1 MPEKLEKLSCVIG
14 KNPDVILRPLSHIR
28 GSVFLRPPALFFLT
42 TCMPFFDTSHS
53 SLLLSSQR
61 LFGSMTASQRCS

>member
-1 MPEKLEKLSCVIG
+1 
-14 KNPDVILRPLSHIR
+14 
-28 GSVFLRPPALFFLT
+28 
-42 TCMPFFDTSHS
+42 MPFFDTSHS